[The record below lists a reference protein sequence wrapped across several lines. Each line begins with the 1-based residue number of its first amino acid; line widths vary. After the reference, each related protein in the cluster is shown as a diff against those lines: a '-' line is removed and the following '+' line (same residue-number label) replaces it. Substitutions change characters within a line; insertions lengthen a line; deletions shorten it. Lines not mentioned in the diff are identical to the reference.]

1 MVQDNCGNTN
11 TEEWS
16 RPFFN
21 FISPEKASFDRSV
34 LYQISFLDVTRL
46 LRKYHIFPRGSLFDF
61 SYISLELKR
70 RLFGGLL
77 LIHDSQILV
86 YTAVKGFSYFLIYL
100 ASTFGP
106 DGPLSSTDDYRHKNK
121 QRKLQK
127 VKVKDKLEY
136 NLMLILVAP
145 PGSSSPR

>member
-1 MVQDNCGNTN
+1 M
-11 TEEWS
+11 
-16 RPFFN
+16 
-21 FISPEKASFDRSV
+21 
-34 LYQISFLDVTRL
+34 
-46 LRKYHIFPRGSLFDF
+46 
-61 SYISLELKR
+61 
-70 RLFGGLL
+70 
-77 LIHDSQILV
+77 IHDSQILV

-136 NLMLILVAP
+136 NLMLILAATPPPPQAP
-145 PGSSSPR
+145 SRRVEKPPLLISPQETSKVG